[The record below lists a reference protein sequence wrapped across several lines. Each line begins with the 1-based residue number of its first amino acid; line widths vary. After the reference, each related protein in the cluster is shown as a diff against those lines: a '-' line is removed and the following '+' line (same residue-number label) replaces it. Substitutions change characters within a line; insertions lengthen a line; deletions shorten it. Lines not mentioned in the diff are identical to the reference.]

1 MFVCFVTVNFP
12 FTGRDKIANTTE
24 TNQESIRGIYLKT
37 SRLNLIKWRGFS
49 SFMRYASFVFGLPI
63 HRVSLCIV
71 TSQSV
76 TTHHELV
83 RQWQAE
89 HVLLHLSPCFG
100 DGKFV
105 QNHYIDVITSAMASQ
120 IIGISIVYSTVCSDK
135 KYQRSA
141 SLAFVTDEFPAQRAS
156 NAENLSSW
164 WRHHDYFC
172 FRSRNLSLNCVI
184 FICIISIFWHGHFI
198 YSELFVLQVLSHSI
212 QKRTRCNEDL
222 VSPCLKRHSDD
233 EPTCV

>member
-1 MFVCFVTVNFP
+1 MFGSNPVLLCFVTVNFP
-12 FTGRDKIANTTE
+12 FTGRDNIANTTE
-24 TNQESIRGIYLKT
+24 TNHESIRGIYLKT

-89 HVLLHLSPCFG
+89 HVLLHLSPCFD

-120 IIGISIVYSTVCSDK
+120 ITGISIVYSTVCSDK
-135 KYQRSA
+135 KINVPHHWPLWLMNSQHKG
-141 SLAFVTDEFPAQRAS
+141 LVTRKIFPV
-156 NAENLSSW
+156 
-164 WRHHDYFC
+164 DD
-172 FRSRNLSLNCVI
+172 VI
-184 FICIISIFWHGHFI
+184 MIT
-198 YSELFVLQVLSHSI
+198 FVLDHEIYPWIVWSLYA
-212 QKRTRCNEDL
+212 
-222 VSPCLKRHSDD
+222 
-233 EPTCV
+233 